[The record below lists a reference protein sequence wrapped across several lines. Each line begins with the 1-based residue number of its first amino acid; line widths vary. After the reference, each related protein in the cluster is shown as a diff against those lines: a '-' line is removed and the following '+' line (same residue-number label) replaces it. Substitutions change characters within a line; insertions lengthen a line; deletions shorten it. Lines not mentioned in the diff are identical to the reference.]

1 MHRDRGPL
9 DIRNYSEQKK
19 SQEIRQLN
27 DQFRWQSRS
36 ITLTHTHTHKSWSF
50 CGEAI
55 ERKRWRRRKNRKRFI
70 HGICRHYTCISVCTG
85 ARVCVCVNR

>member
-9 DIRNYSEQKK
+9 DIRNYSEQKT

-36 ITLTHTHTHKSWSF
+36 ITLTHTNL
-50 CGEAI
+50 GV
-55 ERKRWRRRKNRKRFI
+55 
-70 HGICRHYTCISVCTG
+70 SVEKQ
-85 ARVCVCVNR
+85 